1 MKKSKVLIRVVVAF
15 SILGLSLTKLVSAQ
29 EPDKN
34 ADLLQEI
41 GNQMAERLLEL
52 SPQMRVE
59 RVISLEELGVYAIE
73 ISGGRTIYGME
84 DGIHFFTGNL
94 FRFDGD
100 ITNLSEL
107 RQNTKRKQLM
117 NAISDKDTIAFGEGQ
132 GGSIETINVFTD
144 VDCGYCRKLHSEIAE
159 INALGIKV
167 RYLAYPRGGIGSEGY
182 EKLVTAWCAKDPQAT
197 LTNLKSGRTMKMSNC
212 ESPVKDQ
219 YFLGQQIGIS
229 GTPAIITSDGR
240 LFPGYLPA
248 GELSKRIFGM
258 NKNN

>member
-1 MKKSKVLIRVVVAF
+1 MKKNKMLTRVVAASF
-15 SILGLSLTKLVSAQ
+15 ILSLSLIKLVSA
-29 EPDKN
+29 EDLDKN
-34 ADLLQEI
+34 SDSLQEI

-52 SPQMRVE
+52 SPQMQVE
-59 RVISLEELGVYAIE
+59 RVISLEELGMYAIE

-94 FRFDGD
+94 FRFDSG

-107 RQNTKRKQLM
+107 RQNKKRKQLM
-117 NAISDKDTIAFGEGQ
+117 NAISNKDTIVFGEGEFV
-132 GGSIETINVFTD
+132 ETINVFTD

-182 EKLVTAWCAKDPQAT
+182 ENLVTAWCSKDSQET
-197 LTNLKSGRTMKMSNC
+197 LTNLKAGRTVEMSNC

>member
-1 MKKSKVLIRVVVAF
+1 MKKNKVLIRVVVAF
-15 SILGLSLTKLVSAQ
+15 SILGLSMVTLVSAR
-29 EPDKN
+29 ELDKN
-34 ADLLQEI
+34 TDPLQEI

-52 SPQMRVE
+52 SPRMQVE
-59 RVISLEELGVYAIE
+59 RVIPLEELGIYAIE

-117 NAISDKDTIAFGEGQ
+117 NAISDKDTIAFGESRD
-132 GGSIETINVFTD
+132 GSLETINVFTD

-159 INALGIKV
+159 INALGIRV
-167 RYLAYPRGGIGSEGY
+167 RYLAYPRGGVGSEGY

>member
-1 MKKSKVLIRVVVAF
+1 MKKNKMLIRVVVAF
-15 SILGLSLTKLVSAQ
+15 SILSLSLIKLVSA
-29 EPDKN
+29 EELDKN
-34 ADLLQEI
+34 SDSLQEI

-52 SPQMRVE
+52 SPQMQVE
-59 RVISLEELGVYAIE
+59 QVISLKELGVYAIE

-94 FRFDGD
+94 FRFDGG

-107 RQNTKRKQLM
+107 RQNKKRKQLM

-159 INALGIKV
+159 INALGIRV

-182 EKLVTAWCAKDPQAT
+182 EKLVTAWCSKDSQET
-197 LTNLKSGRTMKMSNC
+197 LTNLKAGRTVEMSNC

>member
-1 MKKSKVLIRVVVAF
+1 MKKNKVLIRVVVAF
-15 SILGLSLTKLVSAQ
+15 SILGLSMVTLVSAR
-29 EPDKN
+29 ELDKN
-34 ADLLQEI
+34 TDPLQEI
-41 GNQMAERLLEL
+41 GNRMAERLLEL
-52 SPQMRVE
+52 SPRMQVE
-59 RVISLEELGVYAIE
+59 RVISLEELGMYAIE

-117 NAISDKDTIAFGEGQ
+117 NAISDKDTIAFGEGR
-132 GGSIETINVFTD
+132 GGSLETINVFTD

-159 INALGIKV
+159 INALGIRV

-182 EKLVTAWCAKDPQAT
+182 EKLVTAWCSEDSRET
-197 LTNLKSGRTMKMSNC
+197 LTNLKAGRTVEMSNC

-248 GELSKRIFGM
+248 AELSKRIFGM
-258 NKNN
+258 TKNN

>member
-1 MKKSKVLIRVVVAF
+1 MKKNKVLIRVFVAF
-15 SILGLSLTKLVSAQ
+15 YILSLSLIKLVSAQ
-29 EPDKN
+29 EPDKK
-34 ADLLQEI
+34 ADSLQEI

-52 SPQMRVE
+52 SPQMQVE
-59 RVISLEELGVYAIE
+59 RVISLEELGMYAIE

-117 NAISDKDTIAFGEGQ
+117 NAISDEDTIAFGEGQ
-132 GGSIETINVFTD
+132 GGSVETINVFTD

-159 INALGIKV
+159 INAFGIRV

-182 EKLVTAWCAKDPQAT
+182 QKLVTAWCSKDSQET
-197 LTNLKSGRTMKMSNC
+197 LTNLKAGRTVEMSNC
-212 ESPVKDQ
+212 ENPVKDQ
-219 YFLGQQIGIS
+219 YILGQQIGIS
-229 GTPAIITSDGR
+229 GTPAIISSDGR

-258 NKNN
+258 TQNN

>member
-1 MKKSKVLIRVVVAF
+1 MKKNKGLIRVVVAF
-15 SILGLSLTKLVSAQ
+15 SILSLNLIKFVSAE

-34 ADLLQEI
+34 PDSLQEI

-52 SPQMRVE
+52 SPQMQVE
-59 RVISLEELGVYAIE
+59 RVISLEELGMYAIE

-94 FRFDGD
+94 FRFDGG

-107 RQNTKRKQLM
+107 RQNKKRKQLM
-117 NAISDKDTIAFGEGQ
+117 NAISDEDTIAFGKGEGRFV
-132 GGSIETINVFTD
+132 ETINVFTD

-182 EKLVTAWCAKDPQAT
+182 EKLVTAWCSKDSQAT
-197 LTNLKSGRTMKMSNC
+197 LTNLKAGRTVEMSNC

>member
-1 MKKSKVLIRVVVAF
+1 MKKNKVLVRVGVAF
-15 SILGLSLTKLVSAQ
+15 SILGFSLVTLVAAR
-29 EPDKN
+29 ELDKN
-34 ADLLQEI
+34 TDPLEEI

-52 SPQMRVE
+52 SPRMQVE
-59 RVISLEELGVYAIE
+59 RVISLEELGMYAIE

-84 DGIHFFTGNL
+84 DGIHFLTGNL

-117 NAISDKDTIAFGEGQ
+117 NAISDKDTIAFGEGR
-132 GGSIETINVFTD
+132 GGSLETINVFTD

-167 RYLAYPRGGIGSEGY
+167 RYLAYPRGGIGSESY

-248 GELSKRIFGM
+248 EELSKRIFDM
-258 NKNN
+258 NKSN

>member
-1 MKKSKVLIRVVVAF
+1 MKKNKVLIRVVVAF
-15 SILGLSLTKLVSAQ
+15 SILSLSLIKLVSAE

-34 ADLLQEI
+34 VGSLQEI

-52 SPQMRVE
+52 SPQMQVE
-59 RVISLEELGVYAIE
+59 RVISLEELGMYAIE

-94 FRFDGD
+94 FRFDGG

-107 RQNTKRKQLM
+107 RQNKKRKQLM
-117 NAISDKDTIAFGEGQ
+117 SAISDEDTIAFGKGEGRFV
-132 GGSIETINVFTD
+132 ETINVFTD

-182 EKLVTAWCAKDPQAT
+182 EKLVTAWCSRDSQAT
-197 LTNLKSGRTMKMSNC
+197 LTNLKAGRTVEMSNC

>member
-1 MKKSKVLIRVVVAF
+1 MKKNKVLIRVVVAF
-15 SILGLSLTKLVSAQ
+15 SILGLSLVKMVSAR
-29 EPDKN
+29 ELDKN
-34 ADLLQEI
+34 TDPLQEI

-52 SPQMRVE
+52 SPRMQVE
-59 RVISLEELGVYAIE
+59 RVISLEELGMYSIE

-117 NAISDKDTIAFGEGQ
+117 NAISDKDTIAFGEGEVRFV
-132 GGSIETINVFTD
+132 ETINVFTD
-144 VDCGYCRKLHSEIAE
+144 VDCGYCRKLHAEIAE
-159 INALGIKV
+159 INALGIRV

-197 LTNLKSGRTMKMSNC
+197 LTNLKSGRTMEMSNC

>member
-1 MKKSKVLIRVVVAF
+1 MMKKRKMLIRIAAF
-15 SILGLSLTKLVSAQ
+15 SVLGLSLIKLVSADDL
-29 EPDKN
+29 DKN
-34 ADLLQEI
+34 SDSLQEI
-41 GNQMAERLLEL
+41 GSQMAERLSEL
-52 SPQMRVE
+52 SPQMQVE
-59 RVISLEELGVYAIE
+59 RVISLKELGVYAIE

-94 FRFDGD
+94 FRFDGG

-107 RQNTKRKQLM
+107 RQNTKREQLM
-117 NAISDKDTIAFGEGQ
+117 NAISDEDTIAFGEGE
-132 GGSIETINVFTD
+132 GRFMETINVFTD
-144 VDCGYCRKLHSEIAE
+144 VDCGYCRKLHSEIGE
-159 INALGIKV
+159 INALGIRV

-182 EKLVTAWCAKDPQAT
+182 QKLVTAWCSKDSQET
-197 LTNLKSGRTMKMSNC
+197 LTNLKAGRTVEMSNC

-258 NKNN
+258 AKNN

>member
-1 MKKSKVLIRVVVAF
+1 MKKNKVLVRVVAAF
-15 SILGLSLTKLVSAQ
+15 SVLGLSLVTLVSARAL
-29 EPDKN
+29 DKN
-34 ADLLQEI
+34 TDPLEEI

-52 SPQMRVE
+52 SPRMQVE
-59 RVISLEELGVYAIE
+59 RVISLEELGMYAIE

-117 NAISDKDTIAFGEGQ
+117 NAISDKDTIAFGEGR
-132 GGSIETINVFTD
+132 GGSLETINVFTD

-159 INALGIKV
+159 INALGIRV